1 MIHQF
6 VFAEPKEKSKAKE
19 ESTWVEI
26 DIITGIIQNTA
37 TKETYTLG
45 ESPRNYS
52 RAPGPLPKFYW
63 WGRIGNSGG
72 GAGPSDYR
80 LALTEAGQL
89 RQWLVVQLVN
99 LDPKRWPTV
108 DVLKNISVEE
118 LQAMYEGHPF
128 NHSLQK
134 EIEQELEEPSASK
147 EATCERK

>member
-1 MIHQF
+1 MIHL
-6 VFAEPKEKSKAKE
+6 FAEPTKK
-19 ESTWVEI
+19 STWVEI

-80 LALTEAGQL
+80 LALTEAGQC
-89 RQWLVVQLVN
+89 RQWKYKLVN

-108 DVLKNISVEE
+108 NFLEDISVEE
-118 LQAMYEGHPF
+118 LKAMYEGHPF
-128 NHSLQK
+128 NHSLQR
-134 EIEQELEEPSASK
+134 ENCEEK
-147 EATCERK
+147 RRE

>member
-6 VFAEPKEKSKAKE
+6 AFAEPKEKY
-19 ESTWVEI
+19 TWVEI
-26 DIITGIIQNTA
+26 DIITGIIQNTD

-45 ESPRNYS
+45 ESPRTYY
-52 RAPGPLPKFYW
+52 RAPGPLPKFYR

-72 GAGPSDYR
+72 GAGPSDYS
-80 LALTEAGQL
+80 LCLTEAGQC
-89 RQWLVVQLVN
+89 RQWKYKLVN

-118 LQAMYEGHPF
+118 LRAMYEGHPL

-134 EIEQELEEPSASK
+134 AIEQELKEEARL
-147 EATCERK
+147 E